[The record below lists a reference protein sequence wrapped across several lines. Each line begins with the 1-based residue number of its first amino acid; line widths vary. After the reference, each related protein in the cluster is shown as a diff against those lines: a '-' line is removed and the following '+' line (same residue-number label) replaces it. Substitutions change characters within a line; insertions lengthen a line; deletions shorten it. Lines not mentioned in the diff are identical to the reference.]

1 MPRDLVTA
9 AGELEELHRLRVRVP
24 VTAWALGELAVI
36 AAAGDGALR
45 VWDFSGLQRGKLS
58 VRAEET
64 RILWCPRDRAAN
76 CQLAEIESPTL
87 LLNLSVHFTGMVL
100 VSFWVIRGTSL
111 DYFGL
116 FWGHFRYFFTSSGDF
131 SSYFLPSTDI
141 TNHSTFRS
149 ILATFVSFLVFTFIT
164 FL

>member
-58 VRAEET
+58 VRAKKT

-76 CQLAEIESPTL
+76 WQLAEIESPTL
-87 LLNLSVHFTGMVL
+87 SLNLSVHFTGMVL
-100 VSFWVIRGTSL
+100 VSFWVIRGTSW

-116 FWGHFRYFFTSSGDF
+116 FWGHFRFLFTSSGNF
-131 SSYFLPSTDI
+131 SSYFLPSTELKKLLSFQRSDI
-141 TNHSTFRS
+141 QSYSHHKSWYF
-149 ILATFVSFLVFTFIT
+149 
-164 FL
+164 